1 MTDRAPL
8 APSLLD
14 KLRIEL
20 NRVAMTLSRREAH
33 MGRYYTVWWRRCDAK
48 EWRQLVARDGTAVWL
63 YVHAQH
69 RARMIRRRYGRISE
83 VRQAP

>member
-33 MGRYYTVWWRRCDAK
+33 MGRY
-48 EWRQLVARDGTAVWL
+48 
-63 YVHAQH
+63 
-69 RARMIRRRYGRISE
+69 
-83 VRQAP
+83 